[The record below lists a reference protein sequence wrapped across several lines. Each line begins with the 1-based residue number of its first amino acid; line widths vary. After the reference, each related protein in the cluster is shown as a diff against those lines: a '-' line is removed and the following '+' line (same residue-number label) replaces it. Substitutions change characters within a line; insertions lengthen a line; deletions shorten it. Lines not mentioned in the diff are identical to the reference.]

1 MASAFL
7 LTTIVLCFYAIL
19 GVDFFAMSGADGDW
33 SVRNDNIRRGVCT
46 TEEVEEGSCSLE
58 ASVSSVTLR
67 GLTYGEEPAPYKR
80 VRGSLRRVNSDL

>member
-33 SVRNDNIRRGVCT
+33 SVRNDNVRRGVCT
-46 TEEVEEGSCSLE
+46 TEEVEEGSCS
-58 ASVSSVTLR
+58 VW
-67 GLTYGEEPAPYKR
+67 
-80 VRGSLRRVNSDL
+80 D